1 MSSEYTSGFEYPRV
15 LNIPEFWIYQG
26 SEYALGSKYAKVLNR
41 QGFEYAKVNVKQG
54 CDMPEYAKIIP
65 EYVWFS
71 LNMSEYAWICVN
83 MPKSV

>member
-1 MSSEYTSGFEYPRV
+1 MLWV
-15 LNIPEFWIYQG
+15 LNMQRFWID
-26 SEYALGSKYAKVLNR
+26 KD
-41 QGFEYAKVNVKQG
+41 FEYAKVNVKQG

-65 EYVWFS
+65 EYVWFC